1 MWSGVL
7 DQAREPAIADE
18 RAQPQSRRPGGWSL
32 LALVSGLVAIV
43 AAVLLPFAPVSVNQP
58 VVQWPQQPTVPE
70 PTHLM
75 LSTYQPM
82 AMDVGFSC
90 AAARRAGATADGVLL
105 ATSGPAPG
113 PAAFGLR
120 VTVDDGR
127 LLARSGTRTLVD
139 EALPSG
145 ECSYR
150 IRGAQDGLVVL
161 RDGAQIAAAPTE
173 ALPDVDAL
181 VTSLTSLPGGR
192 DALNVRITVDDR
204 FAHRPAALKVA
215 LLVVVSL
222 AVLTAF
228 VALGALDRRARRTAP
243 ARRRLPRPTAADLV
257 VVVALL
263 GWLFLAPIK
272 GDDGFYSA
280 MAANVPF
287 EGYVGNYYQLYN
299 NSFTPFSWFYVLLSK
314 WQAVGFSPVVLR
326 IPALMFGLVTW
337 LLLRCYLS
345 GLLNQLVRRAAAP
358 WIATRGRW
366 LAALV
371 LAVPFLA
378 WWAPFNM
385 GVRPEGAVALCA
397 AAALLAVAVAIE
409 RQRLAVAAAAFFAAG
424 IGLVA
429 HPTGLTALAPLFA
442 GAPALWRLVRVDSP
456 LHTAARTTALLAAGT
471 IAAVLG
477 FADGTIR
484 DFLYSQQ
491 VFLSIQDQESWYSE
505 YLRYVFLLRQNPMG
519 SYANRAPVLLGLLG
533 LLWFVALMVAARMR
547 RVDTPLRFSLTGWA
561 LGASFLLLWLTPS
574 KWTHHFGAL
583 AAVGGAFLALLLL
596 VGPLLVRQAVDTSR
610 VPLPVQLGVAGSAV
624 LTMALAGHGPNYWPQ
639 SWMLGLPR
647 PRLPPGNGNLRYDQ
661 PLLWVVVL
669 LAALGL
675 VSWWVRWRGTGWR
688 GHQGVLALSVAVL
701 VFFVANLSF
710 LFSSF
715 GIAAVRTWDT
725 WSLWAANQQDPLAAN
740 SSAGG
745 AIEVLDERTAV
756 PLTELPTRSVAQTA
770 TGAEPATAGF
780 VAGGGWLDVA
790 VPPVPLGSGA
800 VSQAW
805 GSFVPR
811 PGHTP
816 EQTIGTMTTQW
827 YAVPDVPDGSAL
839 ATLVTGRLGNGNTL
853 TAEYGTRVGGRV
865 FVTERRPLGE
875 PLYSSMWRTLL
886 LAEPGNLP
894 AGADAVR
901 LVATDSAASGG
912 GWMAFSAPSLQRF
925 VPLLEYVP
933 DGAPVAVGWRTA
945 FLFPCLR
952 QPRLQDGITEP
963 VAMAVAWGDTG
974 LEGLRK
980 DGAWER
986 RRGGLFAHVRR
997 TASGF
1002 QTVARLAEHPA
1013 VSETQVYRFT
1023 SPLATGRYDLIP
1035 GRTTVSGWEPLG

>member
-1 MWSGVL
+1 VL
-7 DQAREPAIADE
+7 DQAQEPAIADAS
-18 RAQPQSRRPGGWSL
+18 AQPQSRRPALRGWSL
-32 LALVSGLVAIV
+32 VALVSGLVAIV

-58 VVQWPQQPTVPE
+58 VVQWPQQPTAPE

-75 LSTYQPM
+75 LSTYQPL
-82 AMDVGFSC
+82 AMDVRFSC

-127 LLARSGTRTLVD
+127 LLAQSGTRTLVD

-161 RDGAQIAAAPTE
+161 RDGAQIAAAPAE

-204 FAHRPAALKVA
+204 FAHRPTALKVA

-228 VALGALDRRARRTAP
+228 VALVALDRRAQRSAP

-299 NSFTPFSWFYVLLSK
+299 NSFTPFSWFYVLLSH
-314 WQAVGFSPVVLR
+314 WQAVGLSPVMLR
-326 IPALMFGLVTW
+326 IPALVFGLLTW
-337 LLLRCYLS
+337 LLLRFYVS
-345 GLLNQLVRRAAAP
+345 GLLNQVCRRAAAP

-366 LAALV
+366 LAYLV
-371 LAVPFLA
+371 LAVTFIA

-397 AAALLAVAVAIE
+397 AAALLGVALAVE

-429 HPTGLTALAPLFA
+429 HPTGLIALAPLFA
-442 GAPALWRLVRVDSP
+442 GASALWRLVRVDSP
-456 LHTAARTTALLAAGT
+456 LHTAARTAALVAAGT
-471 IAAVLG
+471 VAAVLG

-491 VFLSIQDQESWYSE
+491 VFLGIQEQESWYTE
-505 YLRYVFLLRQNPMG
+505 YLRYLFLLRQNPMG

-533 LLWFVALMVAARMR
+533 LLWFVGLMVAARVR

-561 LGASFLLLWLTPS
+561 LAASFLLLWFTPS

-596 VGPLLVRQAVDTSR
+596 VGPLLVRQVIGAGKI
-610 VPLPVQLGVAGSAV
+610 PLPVQLGVAGSAV
-624 LTMALAGHGPNYWPQ
+624 LTMALAGHGPNYWPY

-647 PRLPPGNGNLRYDQ
+647 PRLPPGNGNLSYDQ

-675 VSWWVRWRGTGWR
+675 VTAWSRWRGTGWR
-688 GHQGVLALSVAVL
+688 AHRGVLALSVAVL
-701 VFFVANLSF
+701 VFFGANLGF

-725 WSLWAANQQDPLAAN
+725 WSLWASNLQDPLAAN
-740 SSAGG
+740 CSAGG
-745 AIEVLDERTAV
+745 AIEVLDERAAV
-756 PLTELPTRSVAQTA
+756 PLTELPAGSVDQSAD
-770 TGAEPATAGF
+770 GGEPATAGF
-780 VAGGGWLDVA
+780 VAGDGWLGTA

-800 VSQAW
+800 MSQAW
-805 GSFVPR
+805 GTFVRR
-811 PGHTP
+811 PGQTP
-816 EQTIGTMTTQW
+816 EQTIGTMATPW
-827 YAVPDVPDGSAL
+827 YALPSVPDGSAL
-839 ATLVTGRLGNGNTL
+839 TTLVTGRVGNGNTL
-853 TAEYGTRVGGRV
+853 TAEYGTRVGDRL
-865 FVTERRPLGE
+865 FVTGRRPLGE
-875 PLYSSMWRTLL
+875 TLETTVWRTLL
-886 LAEPGNLP
+886 LAEPGNVP
-894 AGADAVR
+894 VGADAVR
-901 LVATDSAASGG
+901 LVATDSSATIG
-912 GWMAFSAPSLQRF
+912 GWMAFSAPSMQRF
-925 VPLLEYVP
+925 VPLREYLP
-933 DGAPVAVGWRTA
+933 DGEPVAIGWRTA

-963 VAMAVAWGDTG
+963 VATAVAWGDTG
-974 LEGLRK
+974 LEALRN
-980 DGAWER
+980 DGAWKR
-986 RRGGLFAHVRR
+986 RRGGLFAHVPR

-1023 SPLATGRYDLIP
+1023 SGLPAGQYELIP
-1035 GRTTVSGWEPLG
+1035 GRRTVSGWERLG